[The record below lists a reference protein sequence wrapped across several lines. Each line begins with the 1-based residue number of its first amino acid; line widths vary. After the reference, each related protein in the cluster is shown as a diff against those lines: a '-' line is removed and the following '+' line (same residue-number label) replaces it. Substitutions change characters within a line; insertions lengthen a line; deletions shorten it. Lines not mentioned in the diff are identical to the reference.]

1 MKKLW
6 NWICSFF
13 TRENIG
19 IIWRVLFTQT
29 KESVKNTIHDPA
41 IQKAA
46 FDLALSL
53 LNKDMTG
60 EEKKD
65 AFNAAMKKYLKGVGA
80 EIGTSTLNTIR
91 ELAVDAVKK
100 SYVGGCSDGS
110 CSDGSC
116 VVKSVVLFLA
126 AGLMAFGA
134 TAADNIVQLKAGR
147 NYGIEGVIH
156 SWHAYSTNLTATVQA
171 DRVLDL
177 YVKETGTAVVT
188 NIREQVTYEPR
199 TIIVTNGVSY
209 TYSNPVG
216 VASVVTNGGFTVWE
230 NGLLSVVGESVTT
243 NYVYGT
249 TNAVYA
255 ISTNQVQSMVVA
267 QVPVTNTATIVRMRL
282 ALSVTNSVIA
292 AKSLVAGAAGG
303 TNLNK
308 AMTKDEYLVVSGT
321 IADDPEMRLYIYF
334 NGHESSTLDSTG
346 NDDNP

>member
-41 IQKAA
+41 IQQKA

-53 LNKDMTG
+53 LKKDLTGEQKKDM
-60 EEKKD
+60 
-65 AFNAAMKKYLKGVGA
+65 FNDAMKEYLKGIGA

-91 ELAVDAVKK
+91 ELALDAVKK
-100 SYVGGCSDGS
+100 SSGEGCADGS
-110 CSDGSC
+110 CC
-116 VVKSVVLFLA
+116 VKSVILFLA

-134 TAADNIVQLKAGR
+134 SAADNIIQLKAGR

-177 YVKETGTAVVT
+177 YVKETGTAVIT
-188 NIREQVTYEPR
+188 NIKEQVTYEPR
-199 TIIVTNGVSY
+199 AVIVTNGVSY
-209 TYSNPVG
+209 TYSNAVS
-216 VASVVTNGGFTVWE
+216 VASVVTNGGFTVWT
-230 NGLLSVVGESVTT
+230 NGQLSVVGESVTT
-243 NYVYGT
+243 NYVYST

-255 ISTNQVQSMVVA
+255 ISTNWVPSMVVA
-267 QVPVTNTATIVRMRL
+267 HIPVTNTATVVRMRL
-282 ALSVTNSVIA
+282 AMSVTNNVIA
-292 AKSLVAGAAGG
+292 AKSLSGGAAGG
-303 TNLNK
+303 TGLNK

-321 IADDPEMRLYIYF
+321 IANDPEMKLYIYF
-334 NGHESSTLDSTG
+334 NGHESTALDAADADADAT
-346 NDDNP
+346 P